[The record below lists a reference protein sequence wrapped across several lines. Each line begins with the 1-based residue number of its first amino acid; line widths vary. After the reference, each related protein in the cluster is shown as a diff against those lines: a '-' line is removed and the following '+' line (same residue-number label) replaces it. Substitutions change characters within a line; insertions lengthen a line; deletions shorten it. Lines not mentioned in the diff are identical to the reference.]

1 MKQIVIYTQRQM
13 TKIPN
18 IAEILAGR
26 FNQDN
31 PPEASATAP
40 GAIIL
45 EIEFAEQSSGRHSR
59 RLAELRKRA
68 VLQEKIIHRILE
80 SSIEKSGQPKKPHLN
95 IVK

>member
-1 MKQIVIYTQRQM
+1 M

-26 FNQDN
+26 FNQDKT
-31 PPEASATAP
+31 PEAPTTAP

-45 EIEFAEQSSGRHSR
+45 EMEHAEQSSGRHSR

-68 VLQEKIIHRILE
+68 VLQEKIIHRMLE
-80 SSIEKSGQPKKPHLN
+80 SSIEKSGQPKILHLK

>member
-1 MKQIVIYTQRQM
+1 M

-40 GAIIL
+40 GAIVL
-45 EIEFAEQSSGRHSR
+45 ETEFAEQSSGRHGR
-59 RLAELRKRA
+59 RLSELRKRA
-68 VLQEKIIHRILE
+68 VLEEKIIRRMLD
-80 SSIEKSGQPKKPHLN
+80 SSMEKYGQPKKPHLE